1 MLFIY
6 FLYNSELFF
15 FSPLEILSEEK
26 LHWCSSLFYFYVFH
40 FTTFKCIL
48 SFDDPPLPGNGL
60 SKP

>member
-6 FLYNSELFF
+6 FLYNSDFPPP
-15 FSPLEILSEEK
+15 PLEILSEEK
-26 LHWCSSLFYFYVFH
+26 LHWCSSFYFYVFH

>member
-6 FLYNSELFF
+6 FLYNSDFF
-15 FSPLEILSEEK
+15 FFPPLEILSEEK

-40 FTTFKCIL
+40 FTTF
-48 SFDDPPLPGNGL
+48 DDPPLPGNGL

>member
-6 FLYNSELFF
+6 FLYNSDFF
-15 FSPLEILSEEK
+15 FPPLEILSEEK
-26 LHWCSSLFYFYVFH
+26 LHWCSSFYFYVFH
-40 FTTFKCIL
+40 FTTFKCII

>member
-1 MLFIY
+1 MLFI
-6 FLYNSELFF
+6 FCIILISPP
-15 FSPLEILSEEK
+15 PLEILSEEK

>member
-6 FLYNSELFF
+6 FLYNSDFF
-15 FSPLEILSEEK
+15 FSPPLEILSEEK
-26 LHWCSSLFYFYVFH
+26 LHWCSSFYFYVFH